1 MSGPAAGSVSPL
13 LSGAVSQV
21 SGRDRAACA
30 HRALLLEDE
39 LGIDSLALAELVDV
53 ISARAGIVI
62 PDEETGRVR
71 TVGDL
76 QDILDAHAPG
86 AAPPPEMRTT

>member
-1 MSGPAAGSVSPL
+1 VSGHVPGGVSPL
-13 LSGAVSQV
+13 LSGAVSRV
-21 SGRDRAACA
+21 SGHDPAACA
-30 HRALLLEDE
+30 DRALLLESD
-39 LGIDSLALAELVDV
+39 LGIDSLALAELVEV
-53 ISARAGIVI
+53 ISAAAGIVI

-86 AAPPPEMRTT
+86 TGTPTS